1 MLLYNERQE
10 FIGIDD
16 EGLRLLNYS
25 TLDELLDVCADVA
38 DLFANQ
44 PGYIHNF
51 KNFSW
56 INFLLHADID
66 ASSAIVHANG
76 RVFSC
81 QLTVMVLHLCESPT
95 QNSFMIN
102 MSHIKTLSGEE
113 IKPHAITPKSVI
125 AEPSIAITTAHQE
138 PKAVTTSPLPS
149 YDDIIPTRLNEPTM
163 LDIPD
168 TTLSVF
174 DETDDYLHLSPF
186 NKKTSKVDTLQ
197 GKPFEDDLFENNP
210 FKNDILRESGSLK
223 ALDSKITIEDTVVP
237 KKPQDKPILGN
248 AQYNTKEQEHLAN
261 HHVDKN
267 YTFDPQIAAD
277 ELKLPVDLIEEFIG
291 DFIQQSYDFREALF
305 QAAVKNDF
313 NNLHI
318 LSHKLKGVSANLRIE
333 DAFETLS
340 IINASSDTTETYANL
355 KYYYDI
361 ILKLEGKEPSLQGTI
376 NTPAEAASAEEVDE
390 IYTFGLKQHENDT
403 LLVQEDELELS
414 DNSPTEERSQNV
426 FEKEYLDLNKPFLK
440 SEASAEEVEIQ
451 ETVSLKDEH
460 KQKLDYDSHLVAKL
474 LGIEACLMDELLL
487 DYKNDSRIIS
497 NQINQAINASDT
509 HGCNESAAKLK
520 GISDNLR
527 LDKISEELAILS
539 KTHDVQEAKKASI
552 RLNAYLDQLQEGLT
566 CI

>member
-16 EGLRLLNYS
+16 EGLHLLNYS

-81 QLTVMVLHLCESPT
+81 QLTVTVFHLCESPT

-113 IKPHAITPKSVI
+113 IKPHAITPKSAI
-125 AEPSIAITTAHQE
+125 AEPSTTITTAYQE
-138 PKAVTTSPLPS
+138 PKSVTPSPLP
-149 YDDIIPTRLNEPTM
+149 DHADITPTRLSEPTM

-168 TTLSVF
+168 ATLSVF
-174 DETDDYLHLSPF
+174 DETDDYLHLSPL

-197 GKPFEDDLFENNP
+197 GKPFEEDLFENNP
-210 FKNDILRESGSLK
+210 FKDDILRESGSLK
-223 ALDSKITIEDTVVP
+223 ALDPKITIEDTVVP
-237 KKPQDKPILGN
+237 KKPQDKPMLGH

-267 YTFDPQIAAD
+267 YKFDPQIAAN
-277 ELKLPVDLIEEFIG
+277 ELGLPVDLIEEFIG
-291 DFIQQSYDFREALF
+291 DFIQQAYDFKEALF
-305 QAAVKNDF
+305 EAAAKNDF

-318 LSHKLKGVSANLRIE
+318 LSHKLKGVAANLRIE

-340 IINASSDTTETYANL
+340 IINTSSDVSEIYANL

-361 ILKLEGKEPSLQGTI
+361 ILKLEGKEPSLQETI
-376 NTPAEAASAEEVDE
+376 NTPIEAASAEEVDE
-390 IYTFGLKQHENDT
+390 IYTFGLKQHENET

-426 FEKEYLDLNKPFLK
+426 FEKEYLDLDEPFLK
-440 SEASAEEVEIQ
+440 SEASAEKVELVEIQ
-451 ETVSLKDEH
+451 EAVSLKDEH
-460 KQKLDYDSHLVAKL
+460 KQKLDYDSHLVAKS
-474 LGIEACLMDELLL
+474 LGIEPCFMDELLL

-497 NQINQAINASDT
+497 NQINQAINAFDT
-509 HGCNESAAKLK
+509 HRCNESAAKLK

-539 KTHDVQEAKKASI
+539 KTHDAQEAKKASI
-552 RLNAYLDQLQEGLT
+552 RLNTYLDQL
-566 CI
+566 